1 MRRWQLRNLF
11 GYTVGFGALGVA
23 AGVGDGWL
31 SLLSYPLAAAVGVL
45 VSLHADRPGPGA
57 KRALGTGLIG
67 IVLGS
72 ALSILIAAGLFA
84 GILGIPV
91 GIALWLTSL
100 RLAAPL
106 FALVVATICGFIV
119 AAIGSILR

>member
-1 MRRWQLRNLF
+1 MRRWQWRNLF
-11 GYTVGFGALGVA
+11 GYAVGFGALCVA

-31 SLLSYPLAAAVGVL
+31 SLLSYPLAAAMGVL

-67 IVLGS
+67 IVLGIV
-72 ALSILIAAGLFA
+72 LSILIAAGLFA
-84 GILGIPV
+84 GILGAPI

-106 FALVVATICGFIV
+106 FAIAVVTICGFIV
-119 AAIGSILR
+119 TAIGSALL